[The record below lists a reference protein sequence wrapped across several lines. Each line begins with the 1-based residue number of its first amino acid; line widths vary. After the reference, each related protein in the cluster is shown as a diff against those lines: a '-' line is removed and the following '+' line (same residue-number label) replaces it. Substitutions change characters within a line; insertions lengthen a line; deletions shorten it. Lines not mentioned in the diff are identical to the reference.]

1 MDTHGSPQPPQGEVE
16 RRIAEAFN
24 AYFGR
29 FDIRIEPEDV
39 VVGSRRTIGRDGWA
53 ISYRIDGDAAG
64 MACLEFY
71 ATHRMTN
78 DRHVVISAD
87 GQLEHLDAISEMV
100 IFDPKTPG
108 SQQAAIQEFR
118 TRNQAIAK
126 QLQDR
131 GLYPHG
137 QNGQAGAAGR

>member
-1 MDTHGSPQPPQGEVE
+1 MGSHGSPQPSPGEVE
-16 RRIAEAFN
+16 RRIVEAFN

-29 FDIRIEPEDV
+29 FGIRIEPEDV
-39 VVGSRRTIGRDGWA
+39 IVGSRRTIGKDGWA
-53 ISYRIDGDAAG
+53 ITYRIDGDAAG
-64 MACLEFY
+64 IACLEFY

-78 DRHVVISAD
+78 DRHVAISAD
-87 GQLEHLDAISEMV
+87 GQLEHRDSIREML

-108 SQQAAIQEFR
+108 SQEAAAEEFH
-118 TRNQAIAK
+118 THNQAIAK

-137 QNGQAGAAGR
+137 HSHG

>member
-1 MDTHGSPQPPQGEVE
+1 MNHHPDAPTQVQDAQ

-24 AYFGR
+24 YYFDT
-29 FDIRIEPEDV
+29 FPIRIAVEDI
-39 VVGSRRTIGRDGWA
+39 VVGTRRTLRRDGWA
-53 ISYRIDGDAAG
+53 ITYRVDEDADGRPT
-64 MACLEFY
+64 LEFY

-78 DRHVVISAD
+78 DRHVAISAD
-87 GQLEHLDAISEMV
+87 GQLEHRDSIREML

-108 SQQAAIQEFR
+108 SQEAAAEEFH
-118 TRNQAIAK
+118 THNQAIAK

-137 QNGQAGAAGR
+137 HSHG